1 MELII
6 NGILL
11 AIGFMIAPFIL
22 GLIQVA
28 IMFIISL
35 FIPEDK

>member
-1 MELII
+1 MEIII

-11 AIGFMIAPFIL
+11 AIGFMVAPFIL
-22 GLIQVA
+22 GFIQIA

-35 FIPEDK
+35 FIPEEK